1 VNQVVFGKTSSPQ
14 LYAAPNGGPAG
25 SVWIAYYLPNQTQ
38 SVQLD
43 SITLKDALAGST
55 DTIQLGGSFVLSAAP
70 GLNINEH
77 ADAIVT
83 GVQAALARF
92 SPDRAFAW
100 LTQPAAITEKSVLLM
115 GLANDGSAVNAGL
128 EVPMAPGLLY
138 FSMKSGL
145 GITFDDEA
153 TLTFTPTNANALAF
167 TGSSEP
173 NQTTIQTATLPFSGD
188 GAGAAAFSVGLQR
201 QSLLDNLGWG
211 MQMLYVDAAGA
222 TRSQLYPLASGN
234 QPNGADMLGFAV
246 TLDPSDVTNV
256 RMPDRT
262 MFLFDGTTTGQ
273 AGVTLAS
280 GYQTAWGDKIALA
293 PVTASDQGQI
303 PAGLV
308 LTLGNPNTAG
318 GPQFAF
324 APRGDFVLNLPPPK
338 GVVPQPLLCGL
349 TPTETMTFTPGSD
362 RLRFFP
368 GKAAFAASYPP
379 AAASTLGPP
388 VNISGPVVLKSY
400 LTAWATV
407 VNAPDVT
414 QGIHYSA
421 QPKGQPL
428 FGVDPVVSPKA
439 PGTLG
444 PVDPG
449 YLLPETAD
457 FCTPLMPYALIALQK
472 DDPTGF
478 SAATVEDV
486 EARVI
491 APVRRTQ
498 IGGPASTLT
507 SVAAHHR
514 RTAML
519 ANGATSI
526 NATTP
531 MGLVATV
538 GSDGTWQAVDLAL
551 NAEAEAGVRMKFCE
565 PPPELQQALQS
576 SELFLVAAN
585 ADHLGKLTGWDPSG
599 SMAPPAAPA
608 RFFNAM
614 TIADWRIEAKVG
626 QNKAYGDYNDVMIIK
641 GCRGTVADLVTRPDA
656 WTQAESFSIPS
667 YIIDGAKPDVVK
679 GDPNDIVVLSTWL
692 ANYIADAE
700 ARADNPY
707 FQNFLE
713 IVHSDTW
720 TGILVLKASLTQLPQ
735 NLGGLLATID
745 RAYTYAHHFGVT
757 VSPVDAATVEVT
769 KTSSMFELVYYVAPG
784 FIDAATTLQPLPP
797 SIPGPYDFQLLTMK
811 ALFEN
816 SAVANFESLAQLRLS
831 AWFNDAVLR
840 MGPGG
845 NTYNTIFL
853 VGSYQS
859 QDGKTGYVLD
869 SQESNQFYLDSTV
882 VTKIEVVKTQFTTV
896 DDSNSRFDIWGFMD
910 FARLGTD
917 EAPFDIFSF
926 GNLTGQDNNRTGLS
940 FSGLGLTMYAP
951 DSTTNVF
958 AFDAGRMAFDLA
970 QSTPRPGAL
979 YSSFALRPP
988 SIVVGT
994 ADADPMQRGYLTVA
1008 TSTPLMGV
1016 GQKTPWYGL
1025 AFGLD
1030 MGSVGALA
1038 GSVGLSA
1045 TTLAAW
1051 GPKPAGGSIGGSYPA
1066 RLGLALPGVNPTAKL
1081 LSLEG
1086 VLRLTIGEL
1095 SLANTPPQ
1103 AGDEDAWVLSMLDI
1117 AIKFLAFLKIPPNG
1131 AINFTCFGNP
1141 EANASPTSLGWYA
1154 VYNQDVPKSGA
1165 SEEA

>member
-1 VNQVVFGKTSSPQ
+1 
-14 LYAAPNGGPAG
+14 
-25 SVWIAYYLPNQTQ
+25 LP
-38 SVQLD
+38 D
-43 SITLKDALAGST
+43 SITLADALAGST
-55 DTIQLGGSFVLSAAP
+55 GSNGQIQLGGSFVLSAAA

-83 GVQAALARF
+83 GVQAALAQPGF
-92 SPDRAFAW
+92 PANRAFAW

-115 GLANDGSAVNAGL
+115 GLADDGSKVNVGL
-128 EVPMAPGLLY
+128 QVPMTPGLLY
-138 FSMKSGL
+138 FSMTSGL
-145 GITFDDEA
+145 GIDFDNEA
-153 TLTFTPTNANALAF
+153 TLTFTAGNANALVF
-167 TGSSEP
+167 TGSSAP
-173 NQTTIQTATLPFSGD
+173 NQTDQTPIKIATLPFLGD
-188 GAGAAAFSVGLQR
+188 NAGAVAFCVALQR
-201 QSLLDNLGWG
+201 QSLLDKLGWG
-211 MQMLYVDAAGA
+211 LQMLYVDAAGVI
-222 TRSQLYPLASGN
+222 RSQLYPLASGD
-234 QPNGADMLGFAV
+234 QPNATDMLGFAV

-256 RMPDRT
+256 RTADRT
-262 MFLFDGTTTGQ
+262 VFLFDGKTNDKT
-273 AGVTLAS
+273 GVTLAS
-280 GYQTAWGDKIALA
+280 GYQTAWGDRIALA
-293 PVTASDQGQI
+293 PVTKSDQGQI

-308 LTLGNPNTAG
+308 LTLGNPGTAG

-324 APRGDFVLNLPPPK
+324 APRGDFVLNLPSK
-338 GVVPQPLLCGL
+338 GPEPQPLLCGL

-362 RLRFFP
+362 RLRFYP
-368 GKAAFAASYPP
+368 GKEALAASYPP
-379 AAASTLGPP
+379 AEASTLGPP
-388 VNISGPVVLKSY
+388 VNISGPVVSDRY

-407 VNAPDVT
+407 VNAPGVT
-414 QGIHYSA
+414 QGVHYSA

-428 FGVDPVVSPKA
+428 FGVDLVVSPKA

-449 YLLPETAD
+449 YLLPETAG
-457 FCTPLMPYALIALQK
+457 FCAPLMPYALVEPQV
-472 DDPTGF
+472 DPQGDGTGF

-491 APVRRTQ
+491 APVRRTK

-514 RTAML
+514 RAAML

-551 NAEAEAGVRMKFCE
+551 NAEARLRMKFCE

-641 GCRGTVADLVTRPDA
+641 GCRGKVADLVTRPDA

-667 YIIDGAKPDVVK
+667 YITDGAKS
-679 GDPNDIVVLSTWL
+679 DPNDIVVLSTWL

-700 ARADNPY
+700 ARADNPF

-720 TGILVLKASLTQLPQ
+720 TGILVLKASLTQLPPD
-735 NLGGLLATID
+735 LGGLLATID
-745 RAYTYAHHFGVT
+745 CAYTYAHHFGVT

-769 KTSSMFELVYYVAPG
+769 KTSSMFELIYYVAPG
-784 FIDAATTLQPLPP
+784 FIDAATTLLPLPP

-811 ALFEN
+811 VLFEN

-869 SQESNQFYLDSTV
+869 SQESNQFYLDSNV

-940 FSGLGLTMYAP
+940 FSGLGLTMYAL

-958 AFDAGRMAFDLA
+958 AFDAGRMAFDLS

-1038 GSVGLSA
+1038 GSVGLSS

-1051 GPKPAGGSIGGSYPA
+1051 GPKPVGGSIDGSYPA

-1103 AGDEDAWVLSMLDI
+1103 PGDEDAWVLSMLDI

-1141 EANASPTSLGWYA
+1141 DAKASPTSLGWYA
-1154 VYNQDVPKSGA
+1154 VYNQDPPKSGA

>member
-1 VNQVVFGKTSSPQ
+1 MVVFGKTSSPR
-14 LYAAPNGGPAG
+14 LYAAPGGGPTG
-25 SVWIAYYLPNQTQ
+25 QDVWIAYYLPQVPA
-38 SVQLD
+38 SPPD
-43 SITLKDALAGST
+43 SITLAEALAGRT
-55 DTIQLGGSFVLSAAP
+55 ATVQLGGSFVLSAAP
-70 GLNINEH
+70 GLDINTQ

-83 GVQAALARF
+83 GVQAALAQPGF
-92 SPDRAFAW
+92 PADRAFAW
-100 LTQPAAITEKSVLLM
+100 LTQPALITVDSVLLM
-115 GLANDGSAVNAGL
+115 GLSDNGSAVNVGL
-128 EVPMAPGLLY
+128 PVPLTPGLLY
-138 FSMKSGL
+138 FSMTSGL
-145 GITFDDEA
+145 SVAFDGDA
-153 TLTFTPTNANALAF
+153 TLTFTAPNPNALAF
-167 TGSSEP
+167 TGSSAP
-173 NQTTIQTATLPFSGD
+173 VQSTIQTATLPFSGV
-188 GAGAAAFSVGLQR
+188 GAGAMAFSVALQR
-201 QSLLDNLGWG
+201 QTLLGQLGWG
-211 MQMLYVDAAGA
+211 LQMLYVDAAGA
-222 TRSQLYPLASGN
+222 TRSQLYPLAAGDK
-234 QPNGADMLGFAV
+234 PNGADMLGFAV
-246 TLDPSDVTNV
+246 TLDPSDVTNA
-256 RMPDRT
+256 RLADRT
-262 MFLFDGTTTGQ
+262 VFLFDGTTNGQ

-280 GYQTAWGDKIALA
+280 GYQTAWGDQIGLA
-293 PVTASDQGQI
+293 PVIASDQGQI
-303 PAGLV
+303 AAGLV
-308 LTLGNPNTAG
+308 LTLGNPKTAA

-324 APRGDFVLNLPPPK
+324 APRGDFVMNLPPPK
-338 GVVPQPLLCGL
+338 DAEPQPLLCGL

-362 RLRFFP
+362 RLRFIA

-388 VNISGPVVLKSY
+388 VNTSGPVVLDSY

-407 VNAPDVT
+407 VNAPSDT
-414 QGIHYSA
+414 QGVHYSA

-449 YLLPETAD
+449 YLLPETAG
-457 FCTPLMPYALIALQK
+457 FCAPLMPYALTTPLG
-472 DDPTGF
+472 DPTGF
-478 SAATVEDV
+478 TAATVEDV
-486 EARVI
+486 EARVV

-498 IGGPASTLT
+498 IGGPASTRT
-507 SVAAHHR
+507 SVAAPHR
-514 RTAML
+514 RAAL
-519 ANGATSI
+519 LKDGAASMQ
-526 NATTP
+526 ATTP

-538 GSDGTWQAVDLAL
+538 AADGTFQAVDLAL
-551 NAEAEAGVRMKFCE
+551 NAEAGVRMRFCE

-576 SELFLVAAN
+576 SQLFLVAAN
-585 ADHLGKLTGWDPSG
+585 SDHLGALTGWDPAG
-599 SMAPPAAPA
+599 SMAAPAPPA

-626 QNKAYGDYNDVMIIK
+626 QNKAYGDYNDVMIVK
-641 GCRGTVADLVTRPDA
+641 GCRGKVADLVTRPDA
-656 WTQAESFSIPS
+656 WTQAETFSIPS
-667 YIIDGAKPDVVK
+667 YIPG
-679 GDPNDIVVLSTWL
+679 GGTSDPNDIVVLSTWL
-692 ANYIADAE
+692 ANYIAEAE

-720 TGILVLKASLTQLPQ
+720 TGILVLKASLTQLPPD
-735 NLGGLLATID
+735 LGGLLATID
-745 RAYTYAHHFGVT
+745 RNYTFAHHFGVT

-784 FIDAATTLQPLPP
+784 FIDTAATLQPLPP

-869 SQESNQFYLDSTV
+869 SQDSNQFYLDSPI
-882 VTKIEVVKTQFTTV
+882 VTKIEVVKAQYTTV
-896 DDSNSRFDIWGFMD
+896 DDFNSRFDIWGFMD

-926 GNLTGQDNNRTGLS
+926 GNLTGQDRNRTGLS

-951 DSTTNVF
+951 DSTTKAF

-979 YSSFALRPP
+979 YTNFALRPP
-988 SIVVGT
+988 SIVVGS
-994 ADADPMQRGYLTVA
+994 ADADPLQRGYLTVA

-1051 GPKPAGGSIGGSYPA
+1051 GPKPAGGSIGGAYPA

-1103 AGDEDAWVLSMLDI
+1103 TGDPDAWVLSMLDI

-1141 EANASPTSLGWYA
+1141 DANASPTSLGWYA
-1154 VYNQDVPKSGA
+1154 VYNQDPPKSGA
-1165 SEEA
+1165 SDAA